1 MSKGATSAKKDPQRP
16 SGRKPGPVDDD
27 RATDRGEIV
36 GPDPELLHDAAET
49 FAMLASPVRLHLL
62 WLLSRRE
69 YDVGS
74 LAEAVDASDAAV
86 SQHLAKLRLSDLVT
100 ARRAGKRQVYV
111 VDDDH
116 VSVLIEQA
124 LDHHASKRR

>member
-1 MSKGATSAKKDPQRP
+1 MSKGTAPAKKDPPKSSR
-16 SGRKPGPVDDD
+16 GKPGRAGRDGPADRDDL
-27 RATDRGEIV
+27 V

-124 LDHHASKRR
+124 LDHHAAKRR